1 MVLESLF
8 TVEEAKQDPSNLF
21 LLGVVISTVA
31 LWLSFYIFPQGAS
44 TWMLFIITLAIV
56 PLMHKAFM
64 GEEARDMAH
73 SKKLLRGH
81 LPIIK
86 MYLYLFLG
94 IFVSLLFWYIFL
106 PTHLLEIIFSVQMN
120 VASTILTDG
129 AILIM
134 SLKVLTLFMLLT
146 FIYGAGGILIL
157 AWDAALTSVIV
168 GNLLKHVLLGSYV
181 PGMAA
186 ILLPAVFQIIAYSIA
201 AVAAGILSVA
211 FYKGH
216 LKGKL
221 AKYILIDFTVLSLV
235 ALVMLAVGALI
246 AQGVVA

>member
-1 MVLESLF
+1 
-8 TVEEAKQDPSNLF
+8 
-21 LLGVVISTVA
+21 
-31 LWLSFYIFPQGAS
+31 
-44 TWMLFIITLAIV
+44 
-56 PLMHKAFM
+56 
-64 GEEARDMAH
+64 
-73 SKKLLRGH
+73 
-81 LPIIK
+81 
-86 MYLYLFLG
+86 
-94 IFVSLLFWYIFL
+94 
-106 PTHLLEIIFSVQMN
+106 MN

-168 GNLLKHVLLGSYV
+168 GNLLKHVILGSYV